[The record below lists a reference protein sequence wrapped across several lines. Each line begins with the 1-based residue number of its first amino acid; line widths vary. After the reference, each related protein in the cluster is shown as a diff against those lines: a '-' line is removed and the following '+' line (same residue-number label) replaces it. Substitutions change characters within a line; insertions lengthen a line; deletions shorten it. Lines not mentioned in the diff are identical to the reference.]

1 MSTKEKLM
9 HDIEAFLVRTGMS
22 RTRFGEDA
30 AGERSLLKRLERGGQ
45 ITIETH
51 DRIRA
56 FMRDWRSE
64 RPKRRAD
71 IRPAA

>member
-9 HDIEAFLVRTGMS
+9 NDIEAFLARSGMS

-64 RPKRRAD
+64 RPKKRASYQ
-71 IRPAA
+71 PAA